1 MDGRSLENSYTNI
14 FALTDLSG
22 IHYRKYV
29 LKEEKTYDMYE
40 DPILSSYS
48 NCLKQNLMC
57 AWVRTKKENS
67 EPQKPY
73 LFSNFTRELW
83 VFWYGSG
90 DTVSWESC
98 ISHGLERVSDGNW
111 KKGLS
116 YETRCILFKA
126 LHNVLERVQ
135 YSINFSFFL
144 HGESTVCSSLD
155 IRQFPKVKVLNSR
168 IFSLCL
174 KSKQRVSVILSPYG
188 ISARLV
194 VPSVGAKEPS
204 NSQLD
209 NWMRFYPIR
218 FDGCDFNPLNFY
230 LGPTGGT
237 GGNDFLTPTKS
248 SPQQPSKNESGTKKS
263 PSSSSSNEKLPKFVD
278 VLLGGYRMRY
288 PACFVLISEE
298 VLESLLPDSGPRNPL
313 TPQPSDSVPPTSEH
327 VSQPLYQSPEPDVL
341 GRFSNLPN
349 PSKTFGH
356 PRLPLAKLPSARRRR
371 HLADRALRRALRSE
385 LSFINSAS
393 HPERLLENYLNY
405 SLLPGLRLSRS
416 FTPSS
421 STEHGLCEPNGR
433 IGPTSQPSCSPSAL
447 PSSSVPT
454 FLPLHRR
461 AVNVSHATHSFLD
474 ELDCYCDK
482 TRSPLLTNTDPMMP
496 TLSPQQPAPGHQTGH
511 HSVQVATVT
520 TTATSNVLPDSS
532 VFTPPSCFV
541 TQPPGSRGNSVP
553 TSLPPCLLNPATAF
567 VRESPTLKPDEVERG
582 STGKPPPCLA
592 KISPPRSVP
601 ALPSG
606 PGSVPIDDGAT
617 FSPPRPLYNSWL
629 VEQTARAIQRGSC
642 ATHKQPLISLSLVDK
657 MNILEN
663 SLPVL
668 SDPHVPGLIKAPS
681 DGVIRLLKPGSHEQA
696 TDAYAF
702 KSEDPDMPGHYYPY
716 ASNPSSVL
724 STYGKDADS
733 GSIDG
738 YPGSEEHSRE
748 LDEDYLK
755 PETASQILIRN
766 RARRLPP
773 GRSLFSS
780 SGSGHL
786 DPSELALMFPT
797 PPSHDTHQP
806 SPTDISMLV
815 AASAALSL
823 PGFTN
828 SNPCTPTA
836 CATASQTAD
845 INKTALAS
853 PCDSASTV
861 SMEAVGQV
869 FPHLTKFLF
878 DQSGLDAASAQDWAF
893 LRPAAPHFHIPS
905 MYKLSME
912 EFLIYR
918 ESLPHSQLT
927 YDHRSLSSDQLN
939 TFNLP
944 PSTTSVPSAT
954 TLSQNIAAS
963 PVKSHGSRAAVCEPL
978 DPLRPVGSVL
988 KAQPAYALEVSE
1000 TREADP
1006 LKLVLIL
1013 SDSLLSLFKD
1023 HNFDSCNICECTSSV
1038 FGSEMEIYLPNP
1050 RPPQSVPPESATTL
1064 RTPLSAA
1071 PWSAFSL
1078 EDQLSLTFFSSA
1090 SRSCTCG
1097 FSALV
1102 NRRYAMSGNLFY
1114 EDQLEVSALSIA
1126 RFFLAD
1132 RVQITEPPCP
1142 RLPPPPPLAQ
1152 PSAYSRNDGWWAG
1165 RAGPNATHMA
1175 LLHQW
1180 TCGSLEEFGVRL
1192 LVDWL
1197 NHDDLTAA
1205 TSTSKENLF
1214 DYTDACALAA
1224 SAIEQSVLDPHSLD
1238 SSMEVDR
1245 MSSED
1250 LPLDEATREEG
1261 IAFHPAFFH
1270 RASAEIP
1277 ANKNDQIRL
1286 LESVRPWLQEAISST
1301 RLLESNYKVDGP
1313 LTWKAFHQLA
1323 GRGANESCKP
1333 QPIPPFLVGGPDKDS
1348 LLISPFGVRDWDCL
1362 ALAPLSR
1369 PKRVA
1374 FAVVLPALFAGPF
1387 GNAGGGGGG
1396 GATSTN
1402 ESPVNAYTS
1411 PRPSPLP
1418 TTAPMSTL
1426 ANFFRELS
1434 YAYENCRLGQHYPYF
1449 NPVAGSPETSFILV
1463 GSPQD
1468 ETDPDIAT
1476 VSSLAP
1482 LSADLRRRL
1491 LRRLQTHTPSP
1502 EHFLQHLQFYVATA
1516 IHTTVKLLAE
1526 RGVALPD
1533 AAAAPAEGVQ
1543 QSKLRNTVAA
1553 MSAAPRSPMPIA
1565 SKTSPASGEGPL
1577 TTAYEGPPVDSD
1589 INTSLLIYLVNPFT
1603 QFADMD
1609 EEFQRLTTQA
1619 LVGAGTRILSL
1630 LPDSWR
1636 QRVFFQLL
1644 PMEHMTSDY
1653 LPRLKSMALSVY
1665 SFVDR
1670 YIEPSLI
1677 NANRTLTG
1685 MGPAAEKE
1693 VISATG
1699 EHLHARRVYS
1709 PAYTLA
1715 QRPDLWGQWGL
1726 HPSEP
1731 LENSSVLFVSYC
1743 LSEDQQWLLAACT
1756 DEQGSMLEHTFIN
1769 IKMPESMR
1777 SGPPQ
1782 PPTPATAAAAASEA
1796 ANSTHLSSR
1805 RLGLACLWDFIISI
1819 LATTSNPWRLVIG
1832 RLGRLGHGE
1841 LKGWSGLLSS
1851 KNLQD
1856 VNQSLR
1862 ANCSLCAT
1870 ATSVSTT
1877 SARHM
1882 YNGKTTTTIS
1892 LVAGG
1897 GVNSCVHEIP
1907 SVLSACLV
1915 SIEPQSTFPSGYA
1928 PSTTH
1933 ILVFPTSPSA
1943 RAQSEHDDFSRLTEL
1958 NLTDDLLD
1966 YSNGL
1971 LYSGFDDQAMN
1982 QCTNLNILDLPDPGE
1997 RNSSVVQ
2004 LRADSATIAEPDTT
2018 GLSYDA
2024 ACRVLAKH
2032 YLSHA
2037 LLPFGVPDPQLEQPS
2052 LMQQPL
2058 AMGYYISTAPTGP
2071 MPAWFW
2077 SACRQTSQSNPVCLK
2092 SALHLH
2098 LTLVGNDDAVTTD
2111 TAVSPGVAGG
2121 SDGSRGYAGHLLDS
2135 TVTCDVL
2142 RFVLESYN
2150 SLSWLTYDPVTNDR
2164 RSCLPFHILALAQ
2177 LSQATRIFT

>member
-1 MDGRSLENSYTNI
+1 M
-14 FALTDLSG
+14 
-22 IHYRKYV
+22 
-29 LKEEKTYDMYE
+29 TYA
-40 DPILSSYS
+40 S
-48 NCLKQNLMC
+48 
-57 AWVRTKKENS
+57 
-67 EPQKPY
+67 
-73 LFSNFTRELW
+73 FTQL
-83 VFWYGSG
+83 
-90 DTVSWESC
+90 
-98 ISHGLERVSDGNW
+98 L
-111 KKGLS
+111 
-116 YETRCILFKA
+116 
-126 LHNVLERVQ
+126 RVQ

-194 VPSVGAKEPS
+194 VPSIGAKEPS

-218 FDGCDFNPLNFY
+218 SDGCDFNPLNFY
-230 LGPTGGT
+230 LGPTGG
-237 GGNDFLTPTKS
+237 NDFLTPTKS
-248 SPQQPSKNESGTKKS
+248 SPQQSTKNESGTKKS
-263 PSSSSSNEKLPKFVD
+263 PNPSGSGEKLPKFVD

-298 VLESLLPDSGPRNPL
+298 VLESLLSDSGSRTSL
-313 TPQPSDSVPPTSEH
+313 ASHASDSVPATSEH
-327 VSQPLYQSPEPDVL
+327 VSHPACQSLEPDVL
-341 GRFSNLPN
+341 GRFSNLSN
-349 PSKTFGH
+349 VGKMSSH
-356 PRLPLAKLPSARRRR
+356 PRLPLTKLPSARRRR

-385 LSFINSAS
+385 LSFLHSNSQS
-393 HPERLLENYLNY
+393 DRLENYLSY
-405 SLLPGLRLSRS
+405 SHLPGLRSSRF

-433 IGPTSQPSCSPSAL
+433 IGPISHLSCSPSVL

-461 AVNVSHATHSFLD
+461 AFNVSHATHSFLD
-474 ELDCYCDK
+474 ELDSYCDK
-482 TRSPLLTNTDPMMP
+482 TRSPPLTNTDPMMP

-511 HSVQVATVT
+511 NSMQSATVT
-520 TTATSNVLPDSS
+520 TTATSNVLSDSS
-532 VFTPPSCFV
+532 VFTPPTCYVS
-541 TQPPGSRGNSVP
+541 QPPINRGSSVP
-553 TSLPPCLLNPATAF
+553 TNLPPCLLNPATPY
-567 VRESPTLKPDEVERG
+567 VRGSPTLKPDEVERG
-582 STGKPPPCLA
+582 SMGKPPPCLA
-592 KISPPRSVP
+592 KVSPPRSVP
-601 ALPSG
+601 PLPSV
-606 PGSVPIDDGAT
+606 PGTASVDDGAA
-617 FSPPRPLYNSWL
+617 FPSPRPLYNSWL
-629 VEQTARAIQRGSC
+629 VEQAVRAIQRGSC
-642 ATHKQPLISLSLVDK
+642 VTHKQPLISLSRVDK
-657 MNILEN
+657 MNILDS
-663 SLPVL
+663 SLSAP
-668 SDPHVPGLIKAPS
+668 SDPLIPGLVKPPN
-681 DGVIRLLKPGSHEQA
+681 DGVIRLLKPGLHDQA
-696 TDAYAF
+696 TDAYTF
-702 KSEDPDMPGHYYPY
+702 KSEDSDTPGHCYPY

-724 STYGKDADS
+724 SAYGKDPDS

-738 YPGSEEHSRE
+738 FPSSEEHLRE

-755 PETASQILIRN
+755 PETASQILMRT

-815 AASAALSL
+815 AAASTTLSL
-823 PGFTN
+823 PGMTN

-836 CATASQTAD
+836 SAAAASSQATD
-845 INKTALAS
+845 LNRTALTS
-853 PCDSASTV
+853 PCNPTSTV
-861 SMEAVGQV
+861 NMETVGHV

-878 DQSGLDAASAQDWAF
+878 DQSGLDGASAQDWAF
-893 LRPAAPHFHIPS
+893 LRPTAPHFHIPS

-918 ESLPHSQLT
+918 ESLPHSQPT

-939 TFNLP
+939 TFNLTP
-944 PSTTSVPSAT
+944 QSTTSVPSAT
-954 TLSQNIAAS
+954 TLSQTVAS
-963 PVKSHGSRAAVCEPL
+963 SPAKSHGSRIAACEPL
-978 DPLRPVGSVL
+978 DPLKPVGSAL
-988 KAQPAYALEVSE
+988 KSQLTYALEVSE

-1013 SDSLLSLFKD
+1013 SDSLLSLFRD

-1050 RPPQSVPPESATTL
+1050 RLPQPVPPESAVSL

-1071 PWSAFSL
+1071 PCSAFSL
-1078 EDQLSLTFFSSA
+1078 EDQLNPTFSV

-1097 FSALV
+1097 FSAFV
-1102 NRRYAMSGNLFY
+1102 NRRYATSGNLFY

-1132 RVQITEPPCP
+1132 RVQITDPPCP

-1165 RAGPNATHMA
+1165 RTCPNATHMA
-1175 LLHQW
+1175 LLHRW

-1197 NHDDLTAA
+1197 NHDDLTA

-1214 DYTDACALAA
+1214 DYTDACALTA

-1374 FAVVLPALFAGPF
+1374 FAVVLPAILAGPF
-1387 GNAGGGGGG
+1387 GNASSGGGG
-1396 GATSTN
+1396 GATSTS

-1418 TTAPMSTL
+1418 TTAPMSAL

-1449 NPVAGSPETSFILV
+1449 NPVAGSPETSFIPV
-1463 GSPQD
+1463 CSPQD

-1482 LSADLRRRL
+1482 MSADLRRRL

-1533 AAAAPAEGVQ
+1533 GRRSSLVFPAFSSSASFAAAAAAAPAEGPQ
-1543 QSKLRNTVAA
+1543 QSRLRSTVAA
-1553 MSAAPRSPMPIA
+1553 AAVSAAPRSPMPIA

-1636 QRVFFQLL
+1636 QRVSFQLL
-1644 PMEHMTSDY
+1644 PMEHTTSDY

-1665 SFVDR
+1665 SFIDR
-1670 YIEPSLI
+1670 FIEPSLI

-1693 VISATG
+1693 FISATG

-1715 QRPDLWGQWGL
+1715 QRPDLWGQWCL

-1769 IKMPESMR
+1769 IKMPEFMR
-1777 SGPPQ
+1777 CAVPP
-1782 PPTPATAAAAASEA
+1782 PPTPATPAAPEAAS
-1796 ANSTHLSSR
+1796 STHLSSR

-1862 ANCSLCAT
+1862 ANCALCAT

-1915 SIEPQSTFPSGYA
+1915 SIEPQSTFRLFPFSDLHMGESWLSSGGVGGASGFGAPGGSNSGAGGGGVGGGGGGNAGAAYGAVGMCPFNSGFVSASGYA

-1943 RAQSEHDDFSRLTEL
+1943 RAQSEHDVFSRLTDL
-1958 NLTDDLLD
+1958 NLTDELLD
-1966 YSNGL
+1966 YSNGIYPGL
-1971 LYSGFDDQAMN
+1971 DDQAMN
-1982 QCTNLNILDLPDPGE
+1982 QSILDFPDPGE

-2004 LRADSATIAEPDTT
+2004 LRADSATIAEPDIT

-2037 LLPFGVPDPQLEQPS
+2037 LLPFGVPDPQLELPS

-2098 LTLVGNDDAVTTD
+2098 LSLVGNDDAVTTD
-2111 TAVSPGVAGG
+2111 TAVSSGVAG
-2121 SDGSRGYAGHLLDS
+2121 SADGGRGYAGHLLDS